1 MYLNFVFLY
10 FLLITKHHLHI
21 ILKLPEKKIH
31 QNKCVVSSMK
41 KKEVGIQLR
50 YFQNS
55 IISTCNQYNQSIY
68 NQYNQITVIKFFVC

>member
-1 MYLNFVFLY
+1 
-10 FLLITKHHLHI
+10 
-21 ILKLPEKKIH
+21 
-31 QNKCVVSSMK
+31 MK

-68 NQYNQITVIKFFVC
+68 NQYNHITVIKFFVC

>member
-10 FLLITKHHLHI
+10 FFLITKHPLHI

-31 QNKCVVSSMK
+31 QNKGVVSSMK

-68 NQYNQITVIKFFVC
+68 NQYNHITVIKFFVC